1 MPTPTPARASLVH
14 PVGTGLATSTRSRTG
29 TGSAHAKAI
38 LLGEHAAVYGAP
50 ALAVPLHGLGVQ
62 AEVTP
67 AEGIHLGSE
76 LFTGPAADAPAR
88 LWPVLTAVRAALDHQ
103 PALDG
108 ATVRI
113 ESAVPYERGLGS
125 SAAVAAAVA
134 RAVADLG
141 GTALCADALYAVV
154 QEAERVAHGHPSGL
168 DARAV
173 TAGGPIRFQ
182 RGQASPVQVGGSLV
196 FTLAD
201 SGASG
206 STAQAVAQVRA
217 RRDADPRTV
226 NTVID
231 RIATLTEAATGDLT
245 RGDGAAL
252 GERMTQTHHL
262 LAELG
267 VSDDRL
273 DTLVTAAL
281 AAGAPGAK
289 LTGGGQGGCIIALA
303 TSTEHAEK
311 LGVALR
317 AAGAPRTWT
326 TTVPAR

>member
-1 MPTPTPARASLVH
+1 
-14 PVGTGLATSTRSRTG
+14 
-29 TGSAHAKAI
+29 
-38 LLGEHAAVYGAP
+38 
-50 ALAVPLHGLGVQ
+50 LAVPLHGLGVQ

-88 LWPVLTAVRAALDHQ
+88 LWAVLTAARAALDRQ

-108 ATVRI
+108 GTVRI
-113 ESAVPYERGLGS
+113 ESAVPYERGLGA
-125 SAAVAAAVA
+125 SAAVAG
-134 RAVADLG
+134 AVADLG
-141 GTALCADALYAVV
+141 GTDLCADALYAVV

-252 GERMTQTHHL
+252 GERM
-262 LAELG
+262 
-267 VSDDRL
+267 
-273 DTLVTAAL
+273 
-281 AAGAPGAK
+281 
-289 LTGGGQGGCIIALA
+289 
-303 TSTEHAEK
+303 
-311 LGVALR
+311 
-317 AAGAPRTWT
+317 
-326 TTVPAR
+326 

>member
-1 MPTPTPARASLVH
+1 MRTPTPAHASLAY
-14 PVGTGLATSTRSRTG
+14 PAGGARTG
-29 TGSAHAKAI
+29 TSTGAGAAHAKAI

-50 ALAVPLHGLGVQ
+50 ALALPVHGLGVH
-62 AEVTP
+62 ADVAP
-67 AEGIHLGSE
+67 AEAILLGSE
-76 LFTGPAADAPAR
+76 LFTGPAAEAPAR

-103 PALDG
+103 PSLSG
-108 ATVRI
+108 ARVQIR
-113 ESAVPYERGLGS
+113 SSVPYERGLGS

-141 GTALCADALYAVV
+141 GAELSPDALYGIV

-182 RGQASPVQVGGSLV
+182 RGQASPVRVGSPLV

-217 RRDADPRTV
+217 RRDADPAAV
-226 NTVID
+226 DTVID

-245 RGDGAAL
+245 RGDGVAL

-262 LAELG
+262 LAGLG
-267 VSDDRL
+267 VSDHRL
-273 DTLVTAAL
+273 DALVAAAL
-281 AAGAPGAK
+281 AAGAAGAK

-303 TSTEHAEK
+303 RSTEHAEQ
-311 LGVALR
+311 LGSALR

>member
-1 MPTPTPARASLVH
+1 MPTPARASLAH
-14 PVGTGLATSTRSRTG
+14 PVGAGLATSTGTRARTG

-125 SAAVAAAVA
+125 SAAVAAAGA

-141 GTALCADALYAVV
+141 GTDLCADAQYAVV
-154 QEAERVAHGHPSGL
+154 QEAERVAHGQPSGL
-168 DARAV
+168 DAAPSPL
-173 TAGGPIRFQ
+173 AGR
-182 RGQASPVQVGGSLV
+182 
-196 FTLAD
+196 
-201 SGASG
+201 SG
-206 STAQAVAQVRA
+206 SSVGR
-217 RRDADPRTV
+217 
-226 NTVID
+226 
-231 RIATLTEAATGDLT
+231 
-245 RGDGAAL
+245 
-252 GERMTQTHHL
+252 
-262 LAELG
+262 
-267 VSDDRL
+267 
-273 DTLVTAAL
+273 
-281 AAGAPGAK
+281 
-289 LTGGGQGGCIIALA
+289 
-303 TSTEHAEK
+303 
-311 LGVALR
+311 
-317 AAGAPRTWT
+317 
-326 TTVPAR
+326 PARCR

>member
-1 MPTPTPARASLVH
+1 MPTPARASLAH
-14 PVGTGLATSTRSRTG
+14 PVGAGLATSTGTRARTG

-103 PALDG
+103 VGLDG
-108 ATVRI
+108 AAVRI

-134 RAVADLG
+134 RAVAHLG
-141 GTALCADALYAVV
+141 GTDLSADVLYAVV

-173 TAGGPIRFQ
+173 SAGWPIRFQ
-182 RGQASPVQVGGSLV
+182 RGQASRVRVGEPLV

-206 STAQAVAQVRA
+206 STAQEIAQVRA

-231 RIATLTEAATGDLT
+231 RIATLTEA
-245 RGDGAAL
+245 
-252 GERMTQTHHL
+252 
-262 LAELG
+262 
-267 VSDDRL
+267 
-273 DTLVTAAL
+273 
-281 AAGAPGAK
+281 
-289 LTGGGQGGCIIALA
+289 
-303 TSTEHAEK
+303 
-311 LGVALR
+311 
-317 AAGAPRTWT
+317 
-326 TTVPAR
+326 